1 MNFGVLDWII
11 LAVYFVAMASIGP
24 LFARKNKSAAGFFV
38 GNREFPAWL
47 LGLAMFATSISS
59 VTVVASPGDS
69 YKAAYLRL
77 LPSLML
83 PVGIF
88 IAAKVFLPYFR
99 RNQCTSAF
107 EFLEGR
113 FGPGIRVYAASA
125 FLVGQLLRISSIL
138 YLVSL
143 VFQVI
148 TGASPNYCIFI
159 GGLVV
164 GIYTV
169 AGGIRAILWAQFVQ
183 SFLLWLGAFL
193 CLYTVLQGIDG
204 GLAKVFSVGF
214 ADHKFMFGD
223 LNAVTKQ
230 LEPAPWF
237 SLHQKAIIMML
248 VVGLFN
254 WLTEYSSNQNVI
266 QKYVAAKDPR
276 EATRSIWICCF
287 LSVPTWCFFMFL
299 GTCLYVFFQEHPSP
313 KAYEM
318 LTGLNGAKAES
329 ILPYFCVQN
338 LPSGVA
344 GLVIT
349 GILAAAMSA
358 TSSSVSAI
366 SAIGITDIYR
376 RHLVKSKEDRHY
388 LFAARMIS
396 AATAILMMGGAWLF
410 YQLSTLTLADLTSK
424 LTGILAGGLLGLYTL
439 GFLTKRGD
447 GRAAAV
453 GIVCCVLF
461 SLYLAMTEF
470 LPAQLA
476 AYLTPPCNIYYGSIF
491 GNIIMFVVGYGA
503 ALCFPR
509 RNPA

>member
-1 MNFGVLDWII
+1 MKFGFWDWTI
-11 LAVYFVAMASIGP
+11 LSVYFVAMASIGP
-24 LFARKNKSAAGFFV
+24 LFARKNKSSAGFFV

-113 FGPGIRVYAASA
+113 FGPGIRVYAAGA
-125 FLVGQLLRISSIL
+125 FLVGQLLRVSTIL

-148 TGASPNYCIFI
+148 TGASPNYCILI

-193 CLYTVLQGIDG
+193 CLYTVLKGIDG
-204 GLAKVFSVGF
+204 GLSKVFSVGF
-214 ADHKFMFGD
+214 ADNKFMFGD
-223 LNAVTKQ
+223 LNMATKQ
-230 LEPAPWF
+230 LEHAPWF
-237 SLHQKAIIMML
+237 SLQQKAIFMML
-248 VVGLFN
+248 IVGLFN

-266 QKYVAAKDPR
+266 QKYVSAKNPR
-276 EATRSIWICCF
+276 EATKSIWICCF

-299 GTCLYVFFQEHPSP
+299 GTCLYVFFKEHPSP
-313 KAYEM
+313 EAYAM
-318 LTGLNGAKAES
+318 LTGANGAKAES

-376 RHLVKSKEDRHY
+376 RHMVKTKDDRHY

-396 AATAILMMGGAWLF
+396 ALTAFIMMGGAWLF
-410 YQLSTLTLADLTSK
+410 YQLNTLTLVDLSSK

-447 GRAAAV
+447 GRAAAI
-453 GIVCCVLF
+453 GIICCALF
-461 SLYLAMTEF
+461 SLYLAMKEF
-470 LPAQLA
+470 LPASIGV
-476 AYLTPPCNIYYGSIF
+476 YFVSPCNIYYGSIF
-491 GNIIMFVVGYGA
+491 GNIIMFVVGYLA
-503 ALCFPR
+503 ALYIPR
-509 RNPA
+509 RSEI